1 MKCVLNHCLEWLQ
14 TYTTFYRKKL
24 CQCYFLIA
32 PLNSGHIW
40 DQICHCRGFVS
51 KSTTCNR
58 GFVQGSGL
66 GPTLFVILT
75 LDLNTVSNCNVIIKL
90 ADDSTLL
97 VPDNS
102 DVGVE
107 IEFNNVQEWAGDNT
121 MILNLIKTKVLIFHN
136 PKARTYYS
144 NVPILLNIERVTSA
158 KLLGI
163 YTQSNFSCD
172 IHIFII

>member
-1 MKCVLNHCLEWLQ
+1 VP
-14 TYTTFYRKKL
+14 FYR
-24 CQCYFLIA
+24 I
-32 PLNSGHIW
+32 G
-40 DQICHCRGFVS
+40 DQICRYSGSVS
-51 KSTTCNR
+51 KSATFNR

-172 IHIFII
+172 IHFNHIITVFSQRLHILKVLKR